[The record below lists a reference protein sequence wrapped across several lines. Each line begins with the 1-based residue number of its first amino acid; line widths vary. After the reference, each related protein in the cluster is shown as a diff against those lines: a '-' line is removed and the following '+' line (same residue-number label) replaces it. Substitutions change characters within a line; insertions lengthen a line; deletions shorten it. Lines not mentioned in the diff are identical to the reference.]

1 MKLGLLCARQEL
13 DQGSL
18 RLEHRGLIASSHNHR
33 HAAARFDV
41 DLVTS
46 IADTRDDLLHKTKL
60 PFRLLIDCLEIRY
73 GPGRDNQ
80 SGGGPLPLIRFAAT
94 IEILPDLFSNKRHEG
109 MPPGISAVDM
119 STKRE
124 AFQILLAKL
133 RLPTMRSSTSFMSL
147 PGVLLVASVKRRASV
162 PYLSMTSSGSTT
174 LFLDLLIFS
183 PLASRTNPCR

>member
-94 IEILPDLFSNKRHEG
+94 IEILPDLFGNKGHEG
-109 MPPGISAVDM
+109 MQ
-119 STKRE
+119 E
-124 AFQILLAKL
+124 AQA
-133 RLPTMRSSTSFMSL
+133 
-147 PGVLLVASVKRRASV
+147 LVEHGPQDTGRC
-162 PYLSMTSSGSTT
+162 
-174 LFLDLLIFS
+174 
-183 PLASRTNPCR
+183 ASRLIIALHLHLGDLDIPVTIS